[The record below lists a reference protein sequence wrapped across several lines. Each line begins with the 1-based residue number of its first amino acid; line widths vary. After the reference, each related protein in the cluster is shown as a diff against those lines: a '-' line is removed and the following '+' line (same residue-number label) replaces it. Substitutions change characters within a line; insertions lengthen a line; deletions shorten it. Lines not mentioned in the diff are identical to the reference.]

1 MTEPTNFLDFL
12 SEHHKLPSF
21 NLPTDAVSFVARSL
35 TPTGDEQIEVKMSNG
50 LEKALTQYSPGKEII
65 VKKKTYMSGGLYL
78 DFPPRP
84 TMEEL
89 EPLAIPERYN
99 ARVNSVIDRFS
110 YWFKKIEDD
119 SQDSTL
125 TWHHRCSTKSCQH
138 TLESTR
144 PKSETPEASEL
155 CEMCE
160 SGVFKTIPMLTP
172 TGFAPLVRAS
182 DGSIVDVSQRKNT
195 EYRITTKWPT
205 QIIGAIDENEIKFG
219 EHLELRMVSG
229 KTLVNIN
236 PGKGQIEEED
246 GFGFTFCKRCGSL
259 SHDDL
264 PSEHPRPYAIPFQ
277 DLNFCGIPADTDEG
291 RAAIRSFN
299 ERRIANCDHNSDP
312 SNTAIAD
319 GGELH
324 RRLVLG
330 RTFVTDVL
338 VFRIPWDT
346 DDFVSMDPAKGSTN
360 TSQISALTLLRSL
373 LEGVTGDTSLGLNI
387 SESDIDGDI
396 RRYRHEGQEG
406 WELYIFERSDGG
418 IGLLQALFQMLRNR
432 HQEFDL
438 DNPQNF
444 PVLGRA
450 LERLSGQNCTTQ
462 VPDATGKY
470 ITVRKRP
477 CKHICSGCLL
487 DYSTQYMEK
496 DLDRTSGYH
505 FLLYALYGE
514 DFEQRLGTTMSDDQ
528 KNLHSLIQRLEGGET
543 AEAVHGDG
551 SIGVLNDGVE
561 ADIDLRPVTHVEL
574 SNIEYTVASPLL
586 SELPETS
593 FSRDV
598 LLNNP
603 EQILTSLQQ
612 SGAVASPEDL
622 DELPP

>member
-1 MTEPTNFLDFL
+1 
-12 SEHHKLPSF
+12 
-21 NLPTDAVSFVARSL
+21 
-35 TPTGDEQIEVKMSNG
+35 MSNG

-65 VKKKTYMSGGLYL
+65 VKKKTYMSGCLYL

-84 TMEEL
+84 TAEEL
-89 EPLAIPERYN
+89 EHLSIPERYS
-99 ARVNSVIDRFS
+99 ARVDSVIDRFS
-110 YWFKKIEDD
+110 YWFRNIEDD
-119 SQDSTL
+119 SDDTTL

-144 PKSETPEASEL
+144 PKSETPEASES
-155 CEMCE
+155 CKMCGV
-160 SGVFKTIPMLTP
+160 GVFKTIPMLRP
-172 TGFAPLVRAS
+172 PGFAPLVRAS
-182 DGSIVDVSQRKNT
+182 DGSIVDVSKQRNT

-205 QIIGAIDENEIKFG
+205 QIIGEIEENEIKFG

-246 GFGFTFCKRCGSL
+246 GFGFTFCKKCGSL

-277 DLNFCGIPADTDEG
+277 DLNYCGLPNDTEDG
-291 RAAIRSFN
+291 RTAIRSFQY
-299 ERRIANCDHNSDP
+299 RRIAKCDHNSDP
-312 SNTAIAD
+312 SHTAIVD

-338 VFRIPWDT
+338 VFRIPWDA
-346 DDFVSMDPAKGSTN
+346 DDFVSMDPASGSTN

-396 RRYRHEGQEG
+396 RRYRHEDEEG

-418 IGLLQALFQMLRNR
+418 IGLLQALFQMLRSR
-432 HQEFDL
+432 HHEFDL
-438 DNPQNF
+438 NHPQDF
-444 PVLGRA
+444 PVIGRA
-450 LERLSGQNCTTQ
+450 LNRLSGLNCTTQ
-462 VPDATGKY
+462 VPDADGKY
-470 ITVRKRP
+470 TTVRERP

-496 DLDRTSGYH
+496 DLDRTSGFH
-505 FLLYALYGE
+505 FLLYALYGD
-514 DFEQRLGTTMSDDQ
+514 DFQAHLGTTMSDDQ
-528 KNLHSLIQRLEGGET
+528 KNLHSLIQRLEGGEKADIVYGGDVIGRL
-543 AEAVHGDG
+543 AE
-551 SIGVLNDGVE
+551 GVE
-561 ADIDLRPVTHVEL
+561 VDINLRSVSCVEL
-574 SNIEYTVASPLL
+574 GGIQYTVASPLL
-586 SELPETS
+586 SVLEDSS

-612 SGAVASPEDL
+612 SGAVNPPEEM
-622 DELPP
+622 DELP

>member
-84 TMEEL
+84 TAEEL
-89 EPLAIPERYN
+89 EHLSIPERYS
-99 ARVNSVIDRFS
+99 ARVDSVIDRFG
-110 YWFKKIEDD
+110 YWFRNVEDD
-119 SQDSTL
+119 SDDTTL

-144 PKSETPEASEL
+144 PKSETPEASEP
-155 CEMCE
+155 CKMCGV
-160 SGVFKTIPMLTP
+160 GVFKTIPMLRP
-172 TGFAPLVRAS
+172 PGFAPLVRSS
-182 DGSIVDVSQRKNT
+182 DGSIVDVSKQRNT

-205 QIIGAIDENEIKFG
+205 QIIGEIEENEIKFG
-219 EHLELRMVSG
+219 QHLELRMVSG

-246 GFGFTFCKRCGSL
+246 GFGFTFCKKCGSL

-264 PSEHPRPYAIPFQ
+264 PSEHSRPYAIPFQ
-277 DLNFCGIPADTDEG
+277 DLNYCGLPNDTEDG
-291 RAAIRSFN
+291 RTAIRSFQD
-299 ERRIANCDHNSDP
+299 RRIAKCDHNSDP
-312 SNTAIAD
+312 SHTAIVD
-319 GGELH
+319 SGDLH

-396 RRYRHEGQEG
+396 RRYRHEGEEG

-418 IGLLQALFQMLRNR
+418 IGLLQALFQMLRSR
-432 HQEFDL
+432 HHEFDL
-438 DNPQNF
+438 NNPQDF
-444 PVLGRA
+444 PVIGRA
-450 LERLSGQNCTTQ
+450 LNRLSGLNCTTQ
-462 VPDATGKY
+462 VPGADGKY
-470 ITVRKRP
+470 TTVRERP

-505 FLLYALYGE
+505 FLLYALYGD
-514 DFEQRLGTTMSDDQ
+514 DFQEHLGTTMSDDQ
-528 KNLHSLIQRLEGGET
+528 KNLHSLIQRLEGGEI
-543 AEAVHGDG
+543 AEIIYGGDV
-551 SIGVLNDGVE
+551 IGRLAEVVE
-561 ADIDLRPVTHVEL
+561 VDIDLRSVSCVEL
-574 SNIEYTVASPLL
+574 DGIQYTVSSPLL
-586 SELPETS
+586 SELEDTS

-603 EQILTSLQQ
+603 EQILISLQQ
-612 SGAVASPEDL
+612 SGAVNPPEEI
-622 DELPP
+622 DELS

>member
-84 TMEEL
+84 TAEEL
-89 EPLAIPERYN
+89 EHLSIPERYS
-99 ARVNSVIDRFS
+99 ARVDSVINRFS
-110 YWFKKIEDD
+110 YWFKNIEKNLDD
-119 SQDSTL
+119 TTL

-144 PKSETPEASEL
+144 PKSETPEASEP
-155 CEMCE
+155 CKMCGV
-160 SGVFKTIPMLTP
+160 GVFKTIPMLRP
-172 TGFAPLVRAS
+172 PGFAPLVRAK
-182 DGSIVDVSQRKNT
+182 DGSIVDVSQQKNT

-205 QIIGAIDENEIKFG
+205 QIIGEIEENEIKFG

-246 GFGFTFCKRCGSL
+246 GFGFTFCKKCGSL

-264 PSEHPRPYAIPFQ
+264 PSEHSRPYAIPSQ
-277 DLNFCGIPADTDEG
+277 DLNYCGIPNDTEEG
-291 RAAIRSFN
+291 RTAIRSFQD
-299 ERRIANCDHNSDP
+299 RRIAKCDHNSDP
-312 SNTAIAD
+312 SYTAIID

-346 DDFVSMDPAKGSTN
+346 DDFVSMDPSYGSTN
-360 TSQISALTLLRSL
+360 TSQISALTLLRAL
-373 LEGVTGDTSLGLNI
+373 LAGVTGDDSLGLNI

-396 RRYRHEGQEG
+396 RRYRHEDEEG

-418 IGLLQALFQMLRNR
+418 IGLLQSLFQMLRSR
-432 HQEFDL
+432 HHEFDL
-438 DNPQNF
+438 DKPHDF
-444 PVLGRA
+444 PVIGRA
-450 LERLSGQNCTTQ
+450 LNRLSGLNCTTQ
-462 VPDATGKY
+462 IPDADGKY
-470 ITVRKRP
+470 TTVRERP

-514 DFEQRLGTTMSDDQ
+514 DFQEHLGTTMSDDQ
-528 KNLHSLIQRLEGGET
+528 KNLHSLIQRLEGGEI
-543 AEAVHGDG
+543 AEIVYGGDD
-551 SIGVLNDGVE
+551 IGRLPAGVE
-561 ADIDLRPVTHVEL
+561 VDIDLRSVSCVDL
-574 SNIEYTVASPLL
+574 RGIQYTVSSPLL
-586 SELPETS
+586 SVLEDTS

-603 EQILTSLQQ
+603 EQILTTLQQ
-612 SGAVASPEDL
+612 SGAVNPPEEI
-622 DELPP
+622 DELS